1 MVDPNRS
8 TAKRCPVCGA
18 RYRASRKSCA
28 HDGARLEAVPHDPLL
43 GETLAQSY
51 VIERPLGRGGMGA
64 LYVAQQIRLDR
75 TVAIKVLHESFA
87 QHELALK
94 RFFREAQ
101 AMAKVRSAHVV
112 QVIDA
117 LRAPDGRPCL
127 VLEHLHGVDLQE
139 HLRQHKTLSP
149 VELLELGIALCKG
162 LEAVHAAGIV
172 HRDLKPSNVF
182 LDESGVA
189 KLLDFGVAHLDD
201 DASLTKTGTVVGT
214 PTYMAPE
221 QVRGA
226 AGVDGRADIYGLGAV
241 LYRAATG
248 TPPYGTG
255 PATAVLSAVLEGP
268 PEAPS
273 AVDPDIP
280 FDIETWILRAMS
292 RDPRTRFQTPEEM
305 RHQAERLLR
314 LRAPKERSS
323 IASTLAVATASAGA
337 VGASGAALCL
347 LHGQSVAIAGGVGAG
362 LAVALSAA
370 LAHRW
375 LRTED
380 PTAEARVASAS
391 LRAGLIGL
399 GTLCLIA
406 AGMGGGTKSWQLLA
420 AFGVATVA
428 GLVQRSRSK
437 RVSPSLVAMTA
448 KGSSQ
453 STEPAS
459 ESRPAMQRTPSL
471 SNAT

>member
-1 MVDPNRS
+1 
-8 TAKRCPVCGA
+8 
-18 RYRASRKSCA
+18 
-28 HDGARLEAVPHDPLL
+28 VPHDPLL

-87 QHELALK
+87 AHELALK

-149 VELLELGIALCKG
+149 VELLQLGIALCKG

-268 PEAPS
+268 PEAPC

-292 RDPRTRFQTPEEM
+292 RDPRTRFQTPAEM
-305 RHQAERLLR
+305 RRQAERLLR

-323 IASTLAVATASAGA
+323 TASTLAVAAASAAA

-347 LHGQSVAIAGGVGAG
+347 LHDQGVAVAGGVGAG
-362 LAVALSAA
+362 LAIALSAG

-375 LRTED
+375 MRTED
-380 PTAEARVASAS
+380 PTLEARVASSA
-391 LRAGLIGL
+391 LRTGLTGL
-399 GTLCLIA
+399 GALCLIA
-406 AGMGGGTKSWQLLA
+406 AGMGGGIQSWQLFA

-437 RVSPSLVAMTA
+437 RVSPSLVATTA

-453 STEPAS
+453 STDPAS